1 MNKENIKKYEGLF
14 ITLSGVVL
22 FYFILKNIPFIT
34 STIGHF
40 LNIISPIIVG
50 ICIAFI
56 LNIPMKRIEKLLLKG
71 KKTARKKKVV
81 RVVSVLL
88 TLLLFILVI
97 SLILFLIIPE
107 LINNIKL
114 ILEELPEIYNKLE
127 SYIIDL
133 LNRYPELQKELT
145 NSFNSISNYDTS
157 SIIITVLSSSK
168 NILLGIVSGL
178 TNLFLGIIFAVYLLL
193 QKEYIIKIIKKLTY
207 AFCNKKVANKLEEI
221 AKLSNETFSKFISGQ
236 CLEAIILGTL
246 FFIILFIFD
255 FPYALL
261 ISVLTGVLAFIPTV
275 GATIAAIF
283 GAILMLPIDPV
294 KSIIY
299 IIISIVIQQIENNFI
314 YPKVVGKSVGLS
326 GIWTLSAVL
335 VFGSLFGLIGMII
348 GLPIASI
355 LYVLLKEATNNR
367 LKIKKIKVK

>member
-34 STIGHF
+34 SAIGHF

-114 ILEELPEIYNKLE
+114 ILEELPEVYNKLE
-127 SYIIDL
+127 SYSIDL

-335 VFGSLFGLIGMII
+335 IFGSLFGLIGMII

-355 LYVLLKEATNNR
+355 IYVLLKEATNNR

>member
-34 STIGHF
+34 SVIGHF

-367 LKIKKIKVK
+367 LKIKKIKVR

>member
-355 LYVLLKEATNNR
+355 IYVLLKEATNNR
-367 LKIKKIKVK
+367 LKIKKIKVR